1 MTKLEVLKIFA
12 QSRRFMKPDEVWHQ
26 LGRRLDRRSLYSYL
40 DRLKKQGLV
49 ERNPNPGR
57 GQLAYRLTQ
66 RGQGRLAYLQK
77 ALSSSGA
84 YRAFA

>member
-1 MTKLEVLKIFA
+1 MTKLEVLQIFA
-12 QSRRFMKPDEVWHQ
+12 QRHGFMKPDEVWRQ
-26 LGRRLDRRSLYSYL
+26 LGSRLDRRSLYSYL

-77 ALSSSGA
+77 ALSSS
-84 YRAFA
+84 R

>member
-12 QSRRFMKPDEVWHQ
+12 QSRRFMKPDEVWDQ

-49 ERNPNPGR
+49 ERNLNPGR
-57 GQLAYRLTQ
+57 GQLAYRLTE

-77 ALSSSGA
+77 ALSSS
-84 YRAFA
+84 RQI

>member
-49 ERNPNPGR
+49 ERNPNPRR

-66 RGQGRLAYLQK
+66 RGQARLAYLQRTP
-77 ALSSSGA
+77 ASS
-84 YRAFA
+84 R

>member
-49 ERNPNPGR
+49 ERNPNPRR

-66 RGQGRLAYLQK
+66 RGQARLANLD
-77 ALSSSGA
+77 SSL
-84 YRAFA
+84 FADA